1 MFLQLILCCVALPVL
16 ALTDPEIDDVVD
28 NMSSIGEK
36 VGQLLIV
43 GFNGKQGDCP
53 PTLGDIKELITQRF
67 VGAVILYSRN
77 IDSPQQVAHLT
88 NELQQ
93 LTQQTP
99 TQIPVWKM
107 SPATAL

>member
-1 MFLQLILCCVALPVL
+1 VALPVL

-28 NMSSIGEK
+28 NMSIGEK

-53 PTLGDIKELITQRF
+53 PTLGAIKELITQRF